1 MITVIHIAL
10 YHYGDWT
17 ELTEKYVIAIDNPYY
32 VPIQSKGINLELFRI
47 NEGYSSYVKE
57 LINRI
62 RNHGSTIVKVINVI
76 PGKAYTDTVM
86 YGDYDKSIKSVF
98 VNNMFIIS
106 YSSFKY
112 GLEYYTAILPPIK
125 ASVSKTL
132 SELKSQL
139 KEKANVISFKQE
151 RVSRL
156 PTKIVPEL
164 TPMERN
170 VINTAYELGFFN
182 YPRGVNLDDI
192 AKELESSKATVDYHL
207 RNAIRKIITNYMGK
221 EKELGWGQY

>member
-1 MITVIHIAL
+1 ML
-10 YHYGDWT
+10 
-17 ELTEKYVIAIDNPYY
+17 
-32 VPIQSKGINLELFRI
+32 RI
-47 NEGYSSYVKE
+47 

-86 YGDYDKSIKSVF
+86 YGDYDKGIKSVF

-106 YSSFKY
+106 YSSFRY
-112 GLEYYTAILPPIK
+112 GLEYYTAILPSIK

-139 KEKANVISFKQE
+139 KEKANVISLKQE

-156 PTKIVPEL
+156 PTKIISEL
-164 TPMERN
+164 TLMERN

-182 YPRGVNLDDI
+182 YPRSVNLDDI

-207 RNAIRKIITNYMGK
+207 RNVIRKIIINYMG
-221 EKELGWGQY
+221 EGEGIRLGTVLNA